1 MDYKSDRRFAQTLA
15 RGLQVLKAF
24 RSDDGPLGNQ
34 ELSERTG
41 IPKSTI
47 SRLTYTLSVLGYLEH
62 LETYEKYRLGAAAIS
77 LGSIANMTIPFM
89 DTASDMM
96 QSLAEE
102 VGAFVGLTMRD
113 ADKMLI
119 THCWRPTN
127 VASVWLNV
135 GFKLPL
141 FSTSTG
147 LAYLGALRS
156 ANVNALVDSYSD
168 SLDVGI
174 EEILKSIEES
184 RLKIQNRGFYSSERS
199 WNKEINAVAVPLR
212 SPSFS
217 EPVVFVCGAPSEMI
231 DMDCFNMEIG
241 PKLAD
246 RVKKIEFL

>member
-62 LETYEKYRLGAAAIS
+62 LESYEKYRLGAAAIS
-77 LGSIANMTIPFM
+77 LGSIANKTIPFM
-89 DTASDMM
+89 DTAADMM

-119 THCWRPTN
+119 THCWRPVN
-127 VASVWLNV
+127 AASVWLNV

-141 FSTSTG
+141 FTTSSG
-147 LAYLGALRS
+147 LAYLGAVRP
-156 ANVNALVDSYSD
+156 ANVEALVENYGDSA
-168 SLDVGI
+168 GI
-174 EEILKSIEES
+174 SREEIMKSVEASRFQIE
-184 RLKIQNRGFYSSERS
+184 NYGFYSSAGS
-199 WNKEINAVAVPLR
+199 WTSDINSAAVPLR

-217 EPVVFVCGAPSEMI
+217 EPVTFVCGAPAAMI
-231 DMDCFNMEIG
+231 DMDRFNTEIG
-241 PKLAD
+241 PKLVS
-246 RVKKIEFL
+246 RIKKIEVL